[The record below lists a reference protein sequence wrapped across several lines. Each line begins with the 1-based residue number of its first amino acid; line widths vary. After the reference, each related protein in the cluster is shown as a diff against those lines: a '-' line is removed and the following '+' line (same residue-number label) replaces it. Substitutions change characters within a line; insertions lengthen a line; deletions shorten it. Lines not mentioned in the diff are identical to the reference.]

1 MSSRFL
7 SSGAY
12 GCVYYPGYNCEGKPL
27 KKNGL
32 VTKLV
37 KDNFTTQTEIVVGN
51 HVRKHVPDYGK
62 HFIVVS
68 KQCHVDESKLDPL
81 REGCKMLDRS
91 RTRNYV
97 LLYSV
102 YLKSIELYDM
112 IERGVRLYQL
122 LRFFFD
128 LVHKV
133 TLLTDTGIVHNDLHM
148 GNVLYTSKGNLFV
161 IDFGLSI
168 KADLLKVDNTDFLNE
183 IFHSYTPNWKWWP
196 LEYHLITYVLNVGP
210 LSEEALKSTIEEY
223 LKSMHYLFKSVY
235 GLGFLDAYQSIA
247 LSVFRPWIKKTKP
260 EQLAFLF
267 SFWST
272 WDSYKIANHFLHMY
286 QEQDMD
292 VPIWK
297 NHLLRM
303 LHADPSKRP
312 TVAELRQMKEVILKN
327 VPLSAYSQKVR
338 LSAQDNHRASILDI
352 ITEKLNRV
360 K

>member
-12 GCVYYPGYNCEGKPL
+12 GCVYYPGYSCEGKPL

-37 KDNFTTQTEIVVGN
+37 KDNFTTQTEIVVGS
-51 HVRKHVPDYGK
+51 HVRKHVPEYGK

-68 KQCHVDESKLDPL
+68 KQCKVDEARLDPL
-81 REGCKMLDRS
+81 REGCKMLERS
-91 RTRNYV
+91 KTRNYV

-102 YLKSIELYDM
+102 YLKSIELYEM
-112 IERGVRLYQL
+112 VEKGVRLSQL

-128 LVHKV
+128 LLYKV
-133 TLLTDTGIVHNDLHM
+133 TLLMEAGIVHNDLHM
-148 GNVLYTSKGNLFV
+148 GNVLYTSKGNIFV

-168 KADLLKVDNTDFLNE
+168 KSELLKADKKDYLRE
-183 IFHSYTPNWKWWP
+183 IFHAYTPNWKWWP

-210 LSEEALKSTIEEY
+210 LTEDAIKSTIEEY
-223 LKSMHYLFKSVY
+223 LKSMHLLFKTVY
-235 GLGFLDAYQSIA
+235 GLGFIATYQSIA
-247 LSVFRPWIKKTKP
+247 LEVFRPWIQKSTTD
-260 EQLAFLF
+260 QLDFLL
-267 SFWST
+267 SFWHT

-292 VPIWK
+292 IPIWK

-312 TVAELRQMKEVILKN
+312 TLKELRQMKQAILPN
-327 VPLSAYSQKVR
+327 IPLAAYSKKVHISDEITHKASFWKV
-338 LSAQDNHRASILDI
+338 LS
-352 ITEKLNRV
+352 EKLN
-360 K
+360 

>member
-51 HVRKHVPDYGK
+51 HVRKHVPYYGK

-91 RTRNYV
+91 RTRKYV

-102 YLKSIELYDM
+102 YLRSIELYDM
-112 IERGVRLYQL
+112 IERGVRLSQL

-168 KADLLKVDNTDFLNE
+168 KADLLKVDNTDYLNE

-210 LSEEALKSTIEEY
+210 LTEEALKSTIEEY

-260 EQLAFLF
+260 EQLTFLF

-286 QEQDMD
+286 QEQDMN

-327 VPLSAYSQKVR
+327 VPLSVYSQKVR
-338 LSAQDNHRASILDI
+338 LSVDDKHRESIMDVI
-352 ITEKLNRV
+352 SEKLNGM

>member
-12 GCVYYPGYNCEGKPL
+12 GCVYYPGYSCEGKPI

-37 KDNFTTQTEIVVGN
+37 KDNFTTQTEIVVGH
-51 HVRKHVPDYGK
+51 HVRKHVPNYGK

-68 KQCHVDESKLDPL
+68 KQCKVDESRLDQL
-81 REGCKMLDRS
+81 KEGCKMLDRS
-91 RTRNYV
+91 KTRKYV

-112 IERGVRLYQL
+112 IEKGVRLSQL

-128 LVHKV
+128 LVRKV
-133 TLLTDTGIVHNDLHM
+133 TLLMEAGIVHNDLHM
-148 GNVLYTSKGNLFV
+148 GNVLYTNKGNLFI

-168 KADLLKVDNTDFLNE
+168 KADLLKENKPDYLRE

-210 LSEEALKSTIEEY
+210 LTEDALKSTVEEY
-223 LKSMHYLFKSVY
+223 LKSMHYVLKSVY
-235 GLGFLDAYQSIA
+235 GLGFLDTYQSIA
-247 LSVFRPWIKKTKP
+247 LSVYRPWIQKTQS
-260 EQLAFLF
+260 EQLAFFL
-267 SFWST
+267 SFWHT
-272 WDSYKIANHFLHMY
+272 WDSYKIANHFIHMY

-303 LHADPSKRP
+303 IHADPAKRP
-312 TVAELRQMKEVILKN
+312 TVQDLRQMQDIILRN
-327 VPLSAYSQKVR
+327 IPLSVYSKKVHISGEDTHKGSIWDV
-338 LSAQDNHRASILDI
+338 LS
-352 ITEKLNRV
+352 EKLN
-360 K
+360 

>member
-12 GCVYYPGYNCEGKPL
+12 GCVYYPGYSCEGKPI

-37 KDNFTTQTEIVVGN
+37 KDNFTTQTEIVVGH
-51 HVRKHVPDYGK
+51 HVRKHVPNYGK

-68 KQCHVDESKLDPL
+68 KQCKVDESRLDQL
-81 REGCKMLDRS
+81 KEGCKMLDRS
-91 RTRNYV
+91 KTRKYV

-112 IERGVRLYQL
+112 IEKGVRLSQL

-128 LVHKV
+128 LLYKV
-133 TLLTDTGIVHNDLHM
+133 TLLMEAGIVHNDLHM
-148 GNVLYTSKGNLFV
+148 GNVLYTPKGNIFI

-168 KADLLKVDNTDFLNE
+168 KADLLKAEQTDFLRE
-183 IFHSYTPNWKWWP
+183 IFHSYTPTWKWWP
-196 LEYHLITYVLNVGP
+196 LEYHFITYVLNVGP
-210 LSEEALKSTIEEY
+210 LTEDVIKNTIEEY
-223 LKSMHYLFKSVY
+223 LKSMHFIFKSVY
-235 GLGFLDAYQSIA
+235 GLGFVDAYQSIA
-247 LSVFRPWIKKTKP
+247 LDVFRPMIQKTKA
-260 EQLAFLF
+260 EQLTFLL
-267 SFWST
+267 SFWHT

-303 LHADPSKRP
+303 MHADPAKRP
-312 TVAELRQMKEVILKN
+312 SLAELRQMQQVILRN
-327 VPLSAYSQKVR
+327 VPLSVYSKTVR
-338 LSAQDNHRASILDI
+338 ISGKTTHRESIWDVLS
-352 ITEKLNRV
+352 EKLN
-360 K
+360 

>member
-37 KDNFTTQTEIVVGN
+37 KDNFTTQTEIVIGH
-51 HVRKHVPDYGK
+51 HVRKHVPNYGK

-68 KQCHVDESKLDPL
+68 KQCKIEDTKLDPL

-91 RTRNYV
+91 KTKKYV

-102 YLKSIELYDM
+102 YLKSIELYEM
-112 IERGVRLYQL
+112 IEKGVRLSQL

-128 LVHKV
+128 LVQKV
-133 TLLTDTGIVHNDLHM
+133 TLLMEGGIVHNDLHM
-148 GNVLYTSKGNLFV
+148 GNVLYTSKGNIFV

-168 KADLLKVDNTDFLNE
+168 KADLLKADNMVYLRE
-183 IFHSYTPNWKWWP
+183 IFHSYTPSWKWWP

-210 LSEEALKSTIEEY
+210 LTEASLKSTIEEY
-223 LKSMHYLFKSVY
+223 LKSMHLLFKSVY
-235 GLGFLDAYQSIA
+235 GLGFIDSYQSIA
-247 LSVFRPWIKKTKP
+247 LEVFYPWIQKTQK
-260 EQLAFLF
+260 EQLTFFL
-267 SFWST
+267 SFWNT
-272 WDSYKIANHFLHMY
+272 WDSYKIANHFIHMY

-303 LHADPSKRP
+303 IHADPSKRP
-312 TVAELRQMKEVILKN
+312 SVTELRQMQHAILRN
-327 VPLSAYSQKVR
+327 IPLAVYSKKVHISGEETHKGSIWDV
-338 LSAQDNHRASILDI
+338 LS
-352 ITEKLNRV
+352 EKLN
-360 K
+360 

>member
-12 GCVYYPGYNCEGKPL
+12 GCVYYPGYNCDGKPL

-37 KDNFTTQTEIVVGN
+37 KDNFTTQTEIVVGH
-51 HVRKHVPDYGK
+51 HVRKQIPDYGK

-68 KQCHVDESKLDPL
+68 KQCKLDESLVDPL
-81 REGCKMLDRS
+81 REGCKMLERS
-91 RTRNYV
+91 PSKNYV

-102 YLKSIELYDM
+102 YLKSVELYDI
-112 IERGVRLYQL
+112 IEKGVRLSQL

-128 LVHKV
+128 LLQKT
-133 TLLTDTGIVHNDLHM
+133 TLLREAGIVHNDLHM

-168 KADLLKVDNTDFLNE
+168 KADLLKADNQTYLRE

-196 LEYHLITYVLNVGP
+196 LEYHLITYVLNVGTMT
-210 LSEEALKSTIEEY
+210 EASLKSTLDEY
-223 LKSMHYLFKSVY
+223 LKSMHLIFKSVY
-235 GLGFLDAYQSIA
+235 GLGFIDTYHSIA
-247 LSVFRPWIKKTKP
+247 FEVFRPWIEKP
-260 EQLAFLF
+260 KNEQLTFLL
-267 SFWST
+267 SFWHT
-272 WDSYKIANHFLHMY
+272 WDSYKIANHFVHMY
-286 QEQDMD
+286 QEQDMEI
-292 VPIWK
+292 PIWK

-312 TVAELRQMKEVILKN
+312 SISELRQMKHLILRN
-327 VPLSAYSQKVR
+327 VPISVYSKTVRVSDENVHKGSIWDLLS
-338 LSAQDNHRASILDI
+338 
-352 ITEKLNRV
+352 EKLN
-360 K
+360 